1 MKERFINGMIKTL
14 SNLLQQDKE
23 KYRVP
28 RRVQDVI
35 PIRRIWPDGIFLVGS
50 KVILRK
56 FVRTT
61 NKV

>member
-1 MKERFINGMIKTL
+1 MIMTL

-50 KVILRK
+50 KYSKMYRFTDINYLEIGRAHV
-56 FVRTT
+56 
-61 NKV
+61 